1 VYKKNIFGRKKK
13 KKKKKKKEVYLLIQ
27 NFESKKKKIN
37 KNLVFYNKSSEY
49 RQLGYNM

>member
-1 VYKKNIFGRKKK
+1 MCTKRIFLVAKKK
-13 KKKKKKKEVYLLIQ
+13 KKKKGI
-27 NFESKKKKIN
+27 FSSKILNLKKKIN